1 MLPTLTI
8 LYQDQCIVIIDK
20 PAGILVHSHPRFP
33 NEIPLIQRLR
43 DQIGQPVWPVH
54 RLDRQTSGILIF
66 ALSPEFIEPMA
77 EALRQGQK
85 TYWAVVRGS
94 FPHNESTTVDTP
106 IKGKEALSIVR
117 CLGRCEEPRCS
128 LLEVLPRTGRN
139 HQVRR
144 HVRDLHHPILHD
156 GDHGDS
162 RVNRWWREN
171 MGLKR
176 LALHAGVLDIPYIDK
191 QMRLHTPL
199 PKDLRIVFEQV
210 SWWNMA
216 TSIEPLLVASS
227 KVELTATVK

>member
-1 MLPTLTI
+1 MISI

-20 PAGILVHSHPRFP
+20 PAGVLVHSHPRFP
-33 NEIPLIQRLR
+33 DEIPLVQRLR
-43 DQIGQPVWPVH
+43 DQLGQPVWPVH
-54 RLDRQTSGILIF
+54 RLDRQTSGLLIF
-66 ALSPEFIEPMA
+66 ALSPEFVESMA

-85 TYWAVVRGS
+85 TYWAFVRGN
-94 FPHNESTTVDTP
+94 FPHDTPITVDIP

-117 CLGRCEEPRCS
+117 CLGRSTEPRCS
-128 LLEVLPRTGRN
+128 LLEVLPKTGRN

-176 LALHAGVLDIPYIDK
+176 LALHAGILHIEYQGQTLEIHSPIP
-191 QMRLHTPL
+191 H
-199 PKDLRIVFEQV
+199 DLSTVFENMP
-210 SWWNMA
+210 WWKEVIA
-216 TSIEPLLVASS
+216 IEPKLVLNA
-227 KVELTATVK
+227 KTVD

>member
-1 MLPTLTI
+1 MLPI
-8 LYQDQCIVIIDK
+8 LYQDQQIVIIDK
-20 PAGILVHSHPRFP
+20 PAGVLVHAHPRFP
-33 NEIPLIQRLR
+33 KEVPLIQRLR

-85 TYWAVVRGS
+85 TYWAFTRGR
-94 FPHNESTTVDTP
+94 FPYKDAVTIDTP
-106 IKGKEALSIVR
+106 IQGKEARSTVQRLATHPD
-117 CLGRCEEPRCS
+117 PRCS
-128 LLEVLPRTGRN
+128 LLEVKPQTGRN

-171 MGLKR
+171 MGLSR
-176 LALHAGVLDIPYIDK
+176 LALHAGVVKLFIQGTHWSI
-191 QMRLHTPL
+191 QSPL
-199 PKDLRIVFEQV
+199 PADLTQVFEQLP
-210 SWWNMA
+210 WWR
-216 TSIEPLLVASS
+216 SIVEQHPIILQEPIVQ
-227 KVELTATVK
+227 LTKMIS

>member
-1 MLPTLTI
+1 MLTI
-8 LYQDQCIVIIDK
+8 LYSDDKIVIIDK
-20 PAGILVHSHPRFP
+20 PSGILVHSHPRFP
-33 NEIPLIQRLR
+33 DEIPLVQRVR

-66 ALSPEFIEPMA
+66 ALSPEFIEPMS

-85 TYWAVVRGS
+85 TYWAFVRGT
-94 FPHNESTTVDTP
+94 FPHHESMTVDTP

-117 CLGRCEEPRCS
+117 CLGRCAEPRCS

-176 LALHAGVLDIPYIDK
+176 LALHAGVIDIPYNDK

-199 PKDLRIVFEQV
+199 PQNLRIVFEQV
-210 SWWNMA
+210 PWWD
-216 TSIEPLLVASS
+216 E
-227 KVELTATVK
+227 TVKREPKLVCLSTMKLTDSFK

>member
-1 MLPTLTI
+1 MISI
-8 LYQDQCIVIIDK
+8 LYQDQRIVIIDK

-33 NEIPLIQRLR
+33 DEIPLVQRVR
-43 DQIGQPVWPVH
+43 DQLGQPVWPVH
-54 RLDRQTSGILIF
+54 RLDRQTSGLLIF
-66 ALSPEFIEPMA
+66 ALSPQFVEPMA

-85 TYWAVVRGS
+85 TYWAFVRGN
-94 FPHNESTTVDTP
+94 FPHDKSITVDTA

-117 CLGRCEEPRCS
+117 CLGRSIDPRCS
-128 LLEVLPRTGRN
+128 LLEVFPKTGRN

-176 LALHAGVLDIPYIDK
+176 LALHAGILHIEYQGNSLKIHSPIP
-191 QMRLHTPL
+191 Q
-199 PKDLRIVFEQV
+199 DLSTVFENMP
-210 SWWNMA
+210 WWNTA
-216 TSIEPLLVASS
+216 LLTQPSLGLPS
-227 KVELTATVK
+227 KIVLTNNFR